1 MRFSA
6 IVFCTLLIP
15 VLSMAQLEGSW
26 ISESAEGKTA
36 IIYSWKYFAAT
47 RYDLSGK
54 KFISTWGG
62 SWTYEKGVL
71 TETHEFNTADPSL
84 VGTKVAHRAKVG
96 KKSMTLTV
104 GDKKQEFVRMDDGT
118 PGQLAG
124 AWLIT
129 GRMNDGKVSSIIPG
143 ARRTMK
149 ILSGTRFQW
158 IAYNTETKEFFGTG
172 GGTYTTV
179 DGAYTETLEFFSRD
193 NSRVG
198 SSLNFQFRIEEG
210 RWRHSGLSSKGEP
223 IDEYWATREAL
234 GI

>member
-1 MRFSA
+1 MRL
-6 IVFCTLLIP
+6 ITLFFLMLLFPTIGT
-15 VLSMAQLEGSW
+15 AQFEGSW
-26 ISESAEGKTA
+26 TSEAPEGKTT
-36 IIYSWKYFAAT
+36 IIYAGRFFAAAL
-47 RYDLSGK
+47 YDHTGK
-54 KFISTWGG
+54 KFIATWGG
-62 SWTYEKGVL
+62 SWEHSKGIL
-71 TETHEFNTADPSL
+71 TETQEFNTADPSL
-84 VGTKVAHRAKVG
+84 VGAKVVRDCTIG
-96 KKSMTLTV
+96 KNTLKLTS
-104 GDKKQEFVRMDDGT
+104 GDKRQAFTHTDDGT
-118 PGQLAG
+118 PGQLSG

-129 GRMNDGKVSSIIPG
+129 GRMNDGKASKITPG

-198 SSLNFQFRIEEG
+198 TSLNFQFRIEDG

-223 IDEYWATREAL
+223 IDEYWSKRETL
-234 GI
+234 GM

>member
-1 MRFSA
+1 MRVLAMIAVS
-6 IVFCTLLIP
+6 LLVP
-15 VLSMAQLEGSW
+15 MLAMAKMEGAWTSDTP
-26 ISESAEGKTA
+26 EGRTT
-36 IIYSWKYFAAT
+36 IIYSGKYFAAT

-54 KFISTWGG
+54 KFIATWGG
-62 SWTYEKGVL
+62 SWAYEKGVL
-71 TETHEFNTADPSL
+71 TEFHEFNTADPNL
-84 VGTKVAHRAKVG
+84 VGTSVLRRCKAGER
-96 KKSMTLTV
+96 SMKLTT
-104 GDKKQEFVRMDDGT
+104 GTEQQEFVRMDDGT
-118 PGQLAG
+118 PGLLAG

-129 GRMNDGKVSSIIPG
+129 GRMNDGKVSSITPG

-158 IAYNTETKEFFGTG
+158 IAYNMETREFFGTG

-193 NSRVG
+193 NNRVG
-198 SSLNFQFRIEEG
+198 ASLNFQFRMEDG

-223 IDEYWATREAL
+223 IDEYWSKREGL